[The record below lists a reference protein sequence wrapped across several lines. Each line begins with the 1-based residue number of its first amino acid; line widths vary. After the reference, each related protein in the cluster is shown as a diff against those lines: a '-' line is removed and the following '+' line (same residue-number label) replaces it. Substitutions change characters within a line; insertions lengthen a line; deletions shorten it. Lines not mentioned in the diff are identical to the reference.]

1 MFCRCQVTLIV
12 LSLLFVE
19 FANAQ
24 TKNCSER
31 EVAATVYSRQGS
43 SIPKLTEESF
53 QGTYG
58 GKRVSIRSI
67 APHRQPHRMILLLDI
82 SGSLLSQSAAGS
94 NIPLAVAG
102 DMLAHMPPTLEIA
115 AGFFDH
121 QIEKVIRPTTNHNE
135 IAGEVQALNGLGR
148 GRTAIFDA
156 ISQSVSV
163 FDGLEV
169 GDVLYL
175 ITDGEDNLSRSD
187 PRDVARSLEAAGIRL
202 FCFKLKHDRPSD
214 QQTGFELN
222 LEQIVQDTGGL
233 TVTYAPTEG
242 ALIDKN
248 GRPSR
253 AATELRE
260 QYRQMLTF
268 DLLTIDLPEILDRPQ
283 PWKLSFT
290 GSDEERRK
298 LTILYPRLLMP
309 CN

>member
-1 MFCRCQVTLIV
+1 MFCRCQVSLII

-19 FANAQ
+19 FAVAQ
-24 TKNCSER
+24 TKNCREK
-31 EVAATVYSRQGS
+31 EVAATVYSPQGS
-43 SIPKLTEESF
+43 PIPKLTEGSL

-58 GKRVSIRSI
+58 GKRVSIRSV
-67 APHRQPHRMILLLDI
+67 AQKQPHRIILILDT
-82 SGSLLSQSAAGS
+82 SGSLLGQSAAGR
-94 NIPLAVAG
+94 NIPLAVAA
-102 DMLAHMPPTLEIA
+102 DMLAHIPPTLEIA
-115 AGFFDH
+115 AAFFDH
-121 QIEKVIRPTTNHNE
+121 EIEKVIRPTTNHNE
-135 IAGEVQALNGLGR
+135 IAGEVQALNGIGR

-202 FCFKLKHDRPSD
+202 FCFKLKYDRPGNY
-214 QQTGFELN
+214 QTGFELN
-222 LEQIVQDTGGL
+222 LEKIVQDTGGL

-283 PWKLSFT
+283 PWRLSFT
-290 GSDEERRK
+290 GSDDERRK

-309 CN
+309 CK